1 MRWIQSARTF
11 FVVVLRSYEAPTTL
25 PAPPICHWGA
35 DRSLPFRFVRQ
46 HIAIDSR
53 AHVRSRFSG
62 RHLCIPSFPLKE
74 FFFSGPFGKVGS
86 GGQPPE
92 PAGRFSLYKCCF
104 HGEPVKTEEQAKV
117 HFFALSLSPPRVE
130 DKARWSACP
139 RGRWGSLCGEAS
151 WLFNMSDRLCGVCL
165 F

>member
-1 MRWIQSARTF
+1 MEWECDGFSRLVLFLLLF
-11 FVVVLRSYEAPTTL
+11 FAATRPPPPFPLPPSVTGEPTEA
-25 PAPPICHWGA
+25 
-35 DRSLPFRFVRQ
+35 SLS
-46 HIAIDSR
+46 DSSGNISLLIR
-53 AHVRSRFSG
+53 EHVRSRFSG

-117 HFFALSLSPPRVE
+117 HFFALSLSPLRVE
-130 DKARWSACP
+130 DKGRWSACP
-139 RGRWGSLCGEAS
+139 RGRRGACAG
-151 WLFNMSDRLCGVCL
+151 RHRGCL
-165 F
+165 T